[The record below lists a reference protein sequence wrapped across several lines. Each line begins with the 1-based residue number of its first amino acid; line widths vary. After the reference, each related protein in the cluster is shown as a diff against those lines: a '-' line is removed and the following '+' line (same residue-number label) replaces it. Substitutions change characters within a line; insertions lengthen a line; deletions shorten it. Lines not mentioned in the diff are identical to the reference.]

1 MQVRAT
7 AADRHTMSP
16 VYTTPGDPYDG
27 DAKKGLWDQRRVSR
41 STANPGRPATVMACA
56 VC

>member
-16 VYTTPGDPYDG
+16 VYTPAGDPYDG
-27 DAKKGLWDQRRVSR
+27 DAKKGLWG
-41 STANPGRPATVMACA
+41 STARFQEHAHLQVAQRP
-56 VC
+56 